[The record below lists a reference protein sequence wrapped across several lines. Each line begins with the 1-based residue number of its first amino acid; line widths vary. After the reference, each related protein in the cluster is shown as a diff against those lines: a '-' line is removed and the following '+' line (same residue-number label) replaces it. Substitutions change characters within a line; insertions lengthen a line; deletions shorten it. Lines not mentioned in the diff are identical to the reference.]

1 MTAEQI
7 LNMITTQRFADFYN
21 SELEDYLTGEKQD
34 TLTREK
40 IIANLQELINFAK

>member
-21 SELEDYLTGEKQD
+21 SELEDYITGERG
-34 TLTREK
+34 LTREE